1 MSEDSRPIVAQPEL
15 RPTQLMVKRLT
26 QGPSSTG
33 DTALM
38 AMAVAVGIAMG
49 CAVAA
54 FRGLLLV
61 SHEVFH
67 GHDYGLVS
75 VLAGGEMTGFS
86 LLPAALPAV
95 GGLIVGVLLYRVLKL
110 TGGHGVPNV
119 LKAVATGQV
128 NLSPAMAIKSAT
140 SPVTIASGGSAGPEG
155 PMVEIGAVV
164 GSKLGQWAGVRR
176 DQVGTLIGAG
186 SAAGIAAMFNA
197 PIGGV
202 VFALELIM
210 RDFHIRTFA
219 PVVIAAVVSSVTSSA
234 LLPADP
240 ALAPVADA
248 IFDTIK
254 LSSVLVIQAA
264 LLGAACGAL
273 GALMIAML
281 TRAHDA
287 FGQLRRVPLW
297 LKPAIGGLL
306 VGLLGLLTPGVM
318 GEGYGAVNDMILSKE
333 PAAGTLT
340 FFFLLLLYALLKIA
354 ATGFTLGSGGT
365 GGTFAPSMVTGAF
378 LGAAVGLIF
387 ARVLP
392 DSTPD
397 FRVYA
402 LAGMAGL
409 VSSALGTP
417 LAALLIIYEVSGA
430 NYKLVFPL
438 MVVVAV
444 SSLVSSRLHRG
455 GTIYTQGLLREG
467 FDVER
472 HRGAQTDPLS
482 TMPITE
488 VMDRQFVSL
497 RPGDTL
503 EHILDLLESTDV
515 QAFLVTDEW
524 GNLRGLIST
533 DDLRSLINLGEV
545 GDTALIAGDIADPNP
560 GVVTVDESAAKAMLI
575 LGASEA
581 AALPVVDDK
590 HSRHIA
596 GIVYRNKLL
605 RAYRSAASNPV
616 ATALKH

>member
-1 MSEDSRPIVAQPEL
+1 MDDSSPIAPANDL
-15 RPTQLMVKRLT
+15 RPTQVMVQRL
-26 QGPSSTG
+26 SSTA
-33 DTALM
+33 TARSDSVLL
-38 AMAVAVGIAMG
+38 ALAVGVGVAMG
-49 CAVAA
+49 LAVAA
-54 FRGLLLV
+54 FRGAILV
-61 SHEVFH
+61 SHELFH
-67 GHDYGLVS
+67 SHEYGLVA
-75 VLAGGEMTGFS
+75 VFETGKMSGFT
-86 LLPAALPAV
+86 LLPALLPML

-110 TGGHGVPNV
+110 GGGHGVPNV

-128 NLSPAMAIKSAT
+128 NLSPAMAVKSAT
-140 SPVTIASGGSAGPEG
+140 SPITITSGGSAGPEG

-164 GSKLGQWAGVRR
+164 GSRLAQWAGVPR

-197 PIGGV
+197 PMGGV
-202 VFALELIM
+202 VFALELIL
-210 RDFHIRTFA
+210 RDFHIRNFA
-219 PVVIAAVVSSVTSSA
+219 PVVIAAVVASVTSRAVLSA
-234 LLPADP
+234 EP
-240 ALAPVADA
+240 ALQALNPLV
-248 IFDTIK
+248 FDTIV
-254 LSSVLVIQAA
+254 LSPVLVLQAA
-264 LLGAACGAL
+264 ALGAACGAM

-287 FGQLRRVPLW
+287 FTQVRAVPMW
-297 LKPAIGGLL
+297 LKPAVGGLL

-318 GEGYGAVNDMILSKE
+318 GEGYPAVNDLVLDQGPLP
-333 PAAGTLT
+333 PAGLG
-340 FFFLLLLYALLKIA
+340 FFFLLLLYSLLKIA

-378 LGAAVGLIF
+378 LGAAGGLLF
-387 ARVLP
+387 SNLMP
-392 DSTPD
+392 DYTPD

-402 LAGMAGL
+402 LVGMAGL

-417 LAALLIIYEVSGA
+417 LAAMLIIYEVSGA

-455 GTIYTQGLLREG
+455 GTIYTQSLLREG

-472 HRGAQTDPLS
+472 TRGAHSDPLA
-482 TMPITE
+482 TIPVTE

-533 DDLRSLINLGEV
+533 DDLRSLINLGDV
-545 GDTALIAGDIADPNP
+545 GDTALIAADIADAHPATI
-560 GVVTVDESAAKAMLI
+560 TVEESAAKAMLI
-575 LGASEA
+575 LGASDA

-590 HSRHIA
+590 QTRHLA
-596 GIVYRNKLL
+596 GVVYRNRLL
-605 RAYRSAASNPV
+605 RAYRSASSNPV
-616 ATALKH
+616 ASAMN